1 MAFEEW
7 IFLRLRMK
15 EGINFEDINSRF
27 SINFLASYKPKLDK
41 LLNEGLLIYDASK
54 VSLTLKGF
62 ELSNYAFLTL
72 LS

>member
-1 MAFEEW
+1 
-7 IFLRLRMK
+7 MK

-54 VSLTLKGF
+54 VSLTLWRYSF